1 MAENNTTPMLSKS
14 TTLKFYKRRDIQDA
28 MIEHAQRKEI
38 GVRYEET
45 FGKRPDILMYPNEIL
60 ELALKNVTS
69 FHASEELWAN
79 PLALN
84 SNITKKE
91 MEELRVGWDLV
102 LDIDCK
108 DWELSKL
115 TTSLFIAALK
125 ENKVKDISCKFSGN
139 KGFHIGVPFES
150 FPPKIGGQDTKSLFP
165 LAAQKISQYLLDNI
179 TKKLSI
185 KDNFIFFT
193 EKYKYTLEQLKEK
206 FGEKEFIINSCKNCK
221 KKIKFET
228 DDISEFICPR
238 CEKREK
244 IQKDFVRCDKCNILM
259 EKIENKKSLCECGSN
274 EYNSNFNP
282 ASILEVD
289 TVLISS
295 RHLYR
300 MPYSLHE
307 KSALV
312 SVPIDPEKV
321 LEFEKS
327 MAHPDVVQV
336 PTFIFLDRNVTGE
349 SARQLLVQALD
360 FKVKVQ
366 EDRELP
372 AKKYEEFKIESPI
385 KEDFFPPCMKTML
398 NGMEDGKKRAVF
410 CLMNFLGK
418 IGWNE
423 KEIEEYLLKW
433 NKEKNQEPL
442 RENYIKSQMQHFKA
456 GERLP
461 PNCDNDAYYKAMGVE
476 CNAEH
481 CHRVKNPVNY
491 TLSKWKRHLRE
502 KEEQEEGKGR
512 RKKKGEK
519 NQV

>member
-1 MAENNTTPMLSKS
+1 MLSKS

-28 MIEHAQRKEI
+28 MIVHAQQKEI
-38 GVRYEET
+38 GVRYDEA
-45 FGKRPDILMYPNEIL
+45 FGKRPDILMYPQEIL
-60 ELALKNVTS
+60 ELALKNATS
-69 FHASEELWAN
+69 FHASEEIWEN
-79 PLALN
+79 PLFLG

-91 MEELRVGWDLV
+91 MDELRVGWDLV

-108 DWELSKL
+108 IMEYSR
-115 TTSLFIAALK
+115 IAASVIIRFL
-125 ENKVKDISCKFSGN
+125 EYCGVKDISCKFSGN
-139 KGFHIGVPFES
+139 KGFHIGVPFQA
-150 FPPKIGGQDTKSLFP
+150 FPKQVGNTLTKNLFP
-165 LAAQKISQYLLDNI
+165 DAPRKIALYIKENI
-179 TKKLSI
+179 
-185 KDNFIFFT
+185 
-193 EKYKYTLEQLKEK
+193 KEEL
-206 FGEKEFIINSCKNCK
+206 G
-221 KKIKFET
+221 KKIMEFEKNNFSS
-228 DDISEFICPR
+228 I
-238 CEKREK
+238 REK
-244 IQKDFVRCDKCNILM
+244 VHLPAEDIIRLEKNKAGDSIPALNVDK
-259 EKIENKKSLCECGSN
+259 
-274 EYNSNFNP
+274 F
-282 ASILEVD
+282 LEID
-289 TVLISS
+289 TVLLAS

-307 KSALV
+307 KSGLV
-312 SVPIDPEKV
+312 SLPLDPQKV
-321 LEFEKS
+321 LEFEKP
-327 MAHPDVVQV
+327 MARPECVVGSLL
-336 PTFIFLDRNVTGE
+336 PFLDRNVSTE

-372 AKKYEEFKIESPI
+372 RKEYEELKIESPI
-385 KEDFFPPCMKTML
+385 KEDFFPPCMKLML

-423 KEIEEYLLKW
+423 KEIEEYLLRW
-433 NKEKNQEPL
+433 NREKNKEPL

-461 PNCDNDAYYKAMGVE
+461 PNCDNDAYYKPLGVH

-512 RKKKGEK
+512 RKKKGEETMDASV
-519 NQV
+519 QQ